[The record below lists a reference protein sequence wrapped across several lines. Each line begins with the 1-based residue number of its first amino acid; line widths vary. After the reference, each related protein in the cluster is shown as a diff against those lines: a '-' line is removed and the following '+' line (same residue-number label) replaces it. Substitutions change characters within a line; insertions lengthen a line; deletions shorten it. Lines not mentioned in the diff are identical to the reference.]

1 MDATMSAF
9 NATIQNLYDH
19 AGQQIFRPN
28 PIVPKETALV
38 LIDIQETLRSDHYRQ
53 AIGNTGLDTAPFEPV
68 FQMIDMQLSQILAK
82 ISSLMSGCRK
92 AGIPVIHT
100 IIESYF
106 PDARD
111 TGRLHAAAG
120 MFAPP
125 GSQDARILAEAVP
138 LPGEVVLKK
147 TCSGI
152 VTGTP
157 IDRILRNMG
166 IKQVIVA
173 GFYTDQ
179 CISTSVRDLADL
191 GYAVTLPEDA
201 VGALSPERHENA
213 MQSLRGIYAYIEKTD
228 ALLNRISKT

>member
-1 MDATMSAF
+1 MDDGISVF
-9 NATIQNLYDH
+9 NSTIQSLYDQ
-19 AGQQIFRPN
+19 AAQRMFQPT
-28 PIVPKETALV
+28 PIVMKETALI
-38 LIDIQETLRSDHYRQ
+38 LIDIQESIRANHYRHV
-53 AIGNTGLDTAPFEPV
+53 IGGMGIDTDPFEPI
-68 FQMIDMQLSQILAK
+68 FQMMDFQLNQTLGNIQRLIAQ
-82 ISSLMSGCRK
+82 CRK
-92 AGIPVIHT
+92 NDIPVIHT

-106 PDARD
+106 TDARD
-111 TGRLHAAAG
+111 IGRLHAAAG
-120 MFAPP
+120 MASPP
-125 GSQDARILAEAVP
+125 GSPDSQILSEVAPV
-138 LPGEVVLKK
+138 PGEVILKK

-191 GYAVTLPEDA
+191 GYFVTIPEDA
-201 VGALSPERHENA
+201 VGALSPERHDNA
-213 MQSLRGIYAYIEKTD
+213 MQSLRGIYAYTERTD